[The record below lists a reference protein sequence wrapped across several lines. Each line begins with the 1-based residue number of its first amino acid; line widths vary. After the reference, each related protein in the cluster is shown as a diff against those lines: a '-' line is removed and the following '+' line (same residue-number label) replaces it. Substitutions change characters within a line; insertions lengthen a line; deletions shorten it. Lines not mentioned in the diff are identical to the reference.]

1 MKKRNVAFIVLFLL
15 TILSTGC
22 WNQREL
28 NDLGIA
34 MGLGLDK
41 VDDHSIRLT
50 VQLVLPQ
57 EVKEPSYFTPV
68 TVYSEEAETVFEAFR
83 KITTMSPRKV
93 YLPHFRIA
101 VIGETLARDGI
112 LDLLDMLFRDHEFR
126 SDFYIVV
133 AKEGVSAKDVLQTM
147 TPFERIPANEKFS
160 ALKLS
165 ESAWAPTVAVNLD
178 DLLKNLATEGQESV
192 LTGIAFSG
200 DKKKAKTKENVET
213 LDQYGALQFSEIS
226 VFKDDKL
233 IGWLN
238 QDESKGFNYIM
249 SNVQSTVGR
258 INCPNDGELVVEI
271 MGAETEIIPSFKNG
285 QPEFELKIT
294 SNVNVAEVICQI
306 DLKDPKTI
314 KQLEKNLEERH
325 KELLKSAVVA
335 AQEKYQSDIF
345 GFGNTFRKSYPKQW
359 KELKDQW
366 EEIFPTVKVSYT
378 AEGSVNLTGTIKQS
392 VFEK

>member
-1 MKKRNVAFIVLFLL
+1 MKKKLVSILL
-15 TILSTGC
+15 IIMTILSTGC

-34 MGLGLDK
+34 MALGLDK
-41 VDDHSIRLT
+41 ADDKHIRLT
-50 VQLVLPQ
+50 VQIVLPQ
-57 EVKEPSYFTPV
+57 EVKQPSYFTPV

-101 VIGETLARDGI
+101 VIGETLAQDGI
-112 LDLLDMLFRDHEFR
+112 LDLLEMLFRDHEFR

-133 AKEGVSAKDVLQTM
+133 AREGASAEDVLKTM

-178 DLLKNLATEGQESV
+178 DLLRNLATDGMESV
-192 LTGIAFSG
+192 LTGITFKG
-200 DKKKAKTKENVET
+200 NKNDGKTKKNVET
-213 LDQYGALQFSEIS
+213 LDPNSLLQYEGIG
-226 VFKDDKL
+226 VFKEDKL
-233 IGWLN
+233 VGWLN

-258 INCPNDGELVVEI
+258 IKCPTAGELVVEI
-271 MGAETEIIPSFKNG
+271 MGTETEIIPSYIDGK
-285 QPEFELKIT
+285 PEFELKIT
-294 SNVNVAEVICQI
+294 SNVNVAEVVCDI
-306 DLKDPKTI
+306 DLQDPKTI
-314 KQLEKNLEERH
+314 EQLEKSLEDRQ
-325 KELLKSAVVA
+325 KELLNSVVVA
-335 AQEKYQSDIF
+335 AQEKYKSDIF

-359 KELKDQW
+359 KKLKDQW
-366 EEIFPTVKVSYT
+366 EELFPTVKVSYS
-378 AEGSVNLTGTIKQS
+378 AEGTINLTGTMNQS
-392 VFEK
+392 IFEK